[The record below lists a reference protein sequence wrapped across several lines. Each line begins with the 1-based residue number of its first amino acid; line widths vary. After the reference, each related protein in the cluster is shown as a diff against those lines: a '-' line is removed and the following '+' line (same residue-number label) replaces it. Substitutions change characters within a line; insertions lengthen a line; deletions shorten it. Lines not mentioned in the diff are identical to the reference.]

1 MSSPFDWLTLTA
13 ELPPS
18 ALRHLIRLAG
28 STESDSSCLSL
39 STRVVNEKR
48 ILLLQDALSA
58 DCKHIPMDLCHQKP
72 PASIP
77 TSTDLPKQL
86 PTAPTRHV
94 SKPGLS
100 PRSPPR
106 KAFPTNSI
114 FTSCSDYEGNGLKP
128 ITRDPHSHSTLPSSK
143 RPLGGRT

>member
-1 MSSPFDWLTLTA
+1 MTSSPAMSSPFDWLTLTA

-39 STRVVNEKR
+39 STRVVNEKP
-48 ILLLQDALSA
+48 
-58 DCKHIPMDLCHQKP
+58 DCKHIPLDLCHQKP
-72 PASIP
+72 PASLP

-86 PTAPTRHV
+86 PTVPTRHV

-100 PRSPPR
+100 PRSLPR

-128 ITRDPHSHSTLPSSK
+128 ITRDRHSHSTLPSSK